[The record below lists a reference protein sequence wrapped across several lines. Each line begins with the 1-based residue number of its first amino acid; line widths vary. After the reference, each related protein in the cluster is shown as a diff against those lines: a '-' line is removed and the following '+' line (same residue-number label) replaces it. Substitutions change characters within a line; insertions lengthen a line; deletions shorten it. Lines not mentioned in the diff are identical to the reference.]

1 MDLQLQG
8 KRALVTG
15 ASSGIGEAIARAL
28 ASEGVDVVVHGRDR
42 LRTSAV
48 VDTIRASGSEA
59 SACVG
64 DLSTEEGCKDVSNAA
79 RDLGAIDI
87 LINNAG
93 IYAPHSWDSATSDAW
108 LETFTINVL
117 SSVRLVKELLPT
129 MRSKGWGRVIQIG
142 GGLGIQPEATFPQY
156 SASLAARHNLAVS
169 LARELKGTGI
179 TSNVVSPGAIHVPQV
194 EKQLLALGRLLNWGD
209 TWDKIEPLVVERL
222 VPNDAMRL
230 GTPEEVAAAVVFLC
244 SPRAAYISGTI
255 MRVDGGTVRGVC

>member
-1 MDLQLQG
+1 MQADIPSVTNQQIFTHRVMRPAKLDGQSVKGYSMDLQLQG

-108 LETFTINVL
+108 LSN
-117 SSVRLVKELLPT
+117 
-129 MRSKGWGRVIQIG
+129 
-142 GGLGIQPEATFPQY
+142 
-156 SASLAARHNLAVS
+156 SA
-169 LARELKGTGI
+169 
-179 TSNVVSPGAIHVPQV
+179 V
-194 EKQLLALGRLLNWGD
+194 E
-209 TWDKIEPLVVERL
+209 
-222 VPNDAMRL
+222 
-230 GTPEEVAAAVVFLC
+230 
-244 SPRAAYISGTI
+244 
-255 MRVDGGTVRGVC
+255 